1 MSNLKSVFEEFALRR
16 RNRDLF
22 NRLKGEGRI
31 VSDRE
36 NEAKG
41 GRGPENPAT
50 RRPRK
55 DRRRRQGIL
64 QTR

>member
-31 VSDRE
+31 VSDRD

-41 GRGPENPAT
+41 GRGPENP
-50 RRPRK
+50 RK
-55 DRRRRQGIL
+55 RNRGDRRRRQGIL